1 MKNTIKTICLLAVLG
16 ITTSC
21 DDFLTVTPQAQQVL
35 ETYYTSEEAVNAN
48 TASLYTGY
56 AWQDFD
62 MNFMW
67 MAGDELSGDLYYTYD
82 QEGQFYYMTF
92 NNDCW
97 D

>member
-48 TASLYTGY
+48 TASLYT
-56 AWQDFD
+56 
-62 MNFMW
+62 
-67 MAGDELSGDLYYTYD
+67 
-82 QEGQFYYMTF
+82 
-92 NNDCW
+92 
-97 D
+97 